1 MTRGLLVSGPPVS
14 LRFVRLAVPENEGYD
29 FVQLVS
35 KSWTS
40 HDERVVFDVQV
51 DTLINSQVIS
61 RVTDP
66 RKEDPR
72 LEKLVK

>member
-14 LRFVRLAVPENEGYD
+14 LRFVRLAVPENESYD

-40 HDERVVFDVQV
+40 HDERVVF
-51 DTLINSQVIS
+51 
-61 RVTDP
+61 
-66 RKEDPR
+66 
-72 LEKLVK
+72 

>member
-1 MTRGLLVSGPPVS
+1 MSEWS
-14 LRFVRLAVPENEGYD
+14 
-29 FVQLVS
+29 
-35 KSWTS
+35 
-40 HDERVVFDVQV
+40 FDVQV
-51 DTLINSQVIS
+51 DTLINSQVVS